1 MKVLS
6 KVSFGFLAVSYSCVV
21 GAFQLSSGSDAPRS
35 AAQVESRKDFL
46 STSASIITGAVLVS
60 SQPAYARGRATLEQA
75 YDRYT
80 PRINEG
86 GKFYKSELYGA
97 ISKSNWKAIQAAT
110 AEPPKKS
117 KEDRALK
124 DGGVAKRA
132 ALAGEFSN
140 ARVLSA
146 MELYAATF
154 SDSSI
159 TPKTKALKAEV
170 DTLREVVDGMNKA
183 AKIALGEESAGGGLF
198 GIGSKKPSTSEL
210 SKQVQELYIKGGN
223 AYNAYVFAAN
233 DGLPL
238 QLNKLP
244 FL

>member
-1 MKVLS
+1 MS
-6 KVSFGFLAVSYSCVV
+6 KVSLGFLAVSISCVV
-21 GAFQLSSGSDAPRS
+21 GAFQVPSGSDAPRS
-35 AAQVESRKDFL
+35 AVQVESSRKDFL
-46 STSASIITGAVLVS
+46 STSASVIAGAVLVN

-80 PRINEG
+80 PRIIDG
-86 GKFYKSELYGA
+86 GKFYKGELYGA
-97 ISKSNWKAIQAAT
+97 ISKGNWKAIQAAT

-117 KEDRALK
+117 KEDRALQ

-132 ALAGEFSN
+132 ALAGGFSN

-146 MELYAATF
+146 MDLYAGTF

-159 TPKTKALKAEV
+159 TQKTKAMKAEV
-170 DTLREVVDGMNKA
+170 ETLREVVDGMNKA

-233 DGLPL
+233 EGLPV
-238 QLNKLP
+238 QLTKLP